1 MAKSQEWRWGK
12 LSKMSQFSLEIG
24 EHHTGKRMESV
35 RYSWCHL
42 CFCLNSLV
50 VCDKYLMKARKRSYL
65 RDFIGFIRDKT
76 NFVINHLFSKG
87 AIDQDNA
94 NKFIKNNF
102 LKKRLSSY
110 AVKSRKEE
118 GDGQQIKKTGIIP

>member
-1 MAKSQEWRWGK
+1 
-12 LSKMSQFSLEIG
+12 
-24 EHHTGKRMESV
+24 
-35 RYSWCHL
+35 
-42 CFCLNSLV
+42 
-50 VCDKYLMKARKRSYL
+50 MKARKRSYL
-65 RDFIGFIRDKT
+65 RGFIGFIRDKT

>member
-1 MAKSQEWRWGK
+1 
-12 LSKMSQFSLEIG
+12 
-24 EHHTGKRMESV
+24 
-35 RYSWCHL
+35 
-42 CFCLNSLV
+42 
-50 VCDKYLMKARKRSYL
+50 MKARNRSYL
-65 RDFIGFIRDKT
+65 RDFIGLIRDKT
-76 NFVINHLFSKG
+76 NFVINHLFSKC